1 MITIRSEISED
12 YNKIYEINKQAF
24 GGEVEARLVNNLRRT
39 EGFIPQLSLVA
50 IKDGKIVGH
59 ILFSIVHIQ
68 TGAKKVPILA
78 LAPMAVLPK
87 YQNQGIGSSLV
98 KEGLRKCKDMKFQAV
113 VLVGHPEYYPRFGF
127 TPANKKG
134 LKLPFEA
141 PSDAFMVYELVPDA
155 LKGVDGTIVYPAE
168 FAKE

>member
-1 MITIRSEISED
+1 MVTIRSEIWDD
-12 YNKIYEINKQAF
+12 YDKIYEINKQAF
-24 GGEVEARLVNNLRRT
+24 DGEVEARLVNNLRKT
-39 EGFIPQLSLVA
+39 EGFVPQLSLIA
-50 IKDGKIVGH
+50 IKNNEIVGH
-59 ILFSIVHIQ
+59 ILFSIIHIQ
-68 TGAKKVPILA
+68 KGDNKVPILA

-98 KEGLRKCKDMKFQAV
+98 KEGLRKCKETKFQAV

-141 PSDAFMVYELVPDA
+141 PNNAFMVYELVPGA
-155 LKGVDGTIVYPAE
+155 LRGVSGTIVYPAE
-168 FAKE
+168 FTDE

>member
-24 GGEVEARLVNNLRRT
+24 GGEVEARLVNNLRKT

-50 IKDGKIVGH
+50 IKDGKILGH

-168 FAKE
+168 FAEE

>member
-1 MITIRSEISED
+1 MVTIRPEISDD

-39 EGFIPQLSLVA
+39 EGFIPQLSLIA
-50 IKDGKIVGH
+50 IKDSKIVGH
-59 ILFSIVHIQ
+59 ILFSIIHIQ
-68 TGAKKVPILA
+68 TGDKKVPILA

-98 KEGLRKCKDMKFQAV
+98 KEGLRKCKEMKFQAV

-127 TPANKKG
+127 TPANEKG

-141 PSDAFMVYELVPDA
+141 PSEAFMVYELVPGA
-155 LKGVDGTIVYPAE
+155 LKGVDGTIIYPTE
-168 FAKE
+168 FTEE